1 MILLIRFWGDVKNL
15 GWRLYK
21 NGANEIVSPLS
32 APSLIIYPKQT
43 EKCNVFYPKE
53 VRMGLRDEAYEK
65 LEILKLLIKHEDIR
79 LKPYKDTKGI
89 LTIGVGR
96 NLERGIS
103 IEEALYLLDN
113 DLEWVI
119 RALKGYDWWEDLN
132 GARKVALMDMMF
144 NLGAKRF
151 AAFRNMIKEL
161 RYGDYVAASKEM
173 LDSKWAREVG
183 NRAREDAKIMET
195 GVLR

>member
-1 MILLIRFWGDVKNL
+1 MKKIYG
-15 GWRLYK
+15 GGLYK
-21 NGANEIVSPLS
+21 KGTNCYVSS
-32 APSLIIYPKQT
+32 PSVPHLIIYPKQT
-43 EKCNVFYPKE
+43 EKCNVFYSKE
-53 VRMGLRDEAYEK
+53 VKMGLRDEAYEK

-79 LKPYKDTKGI
+79 LTPYKDSEGI

-119 RALKGYDWWEDLN
+119 RALKGYDWWKDLN

-161 RYGDYVAASKEM
+161 RYGDYGTASKEM
-173 LDSKWAREVG
+173 LDSKWAKEVG
-183 NRAREDAKIMET
+183 NRATEDAKIMET
-195 GVLR
+195 GMLE